1 MTKRQFDK
9 EDQIKNKPI
18 KLSPSTL
25 ILFHDCP
32 RCFWLTI
39 NEGIRRPRGPYP
51 SLPTGMDSIIK
62 KYFNQY
68 RENETLP
75 PFLKEKVKGL
85 LAKDMPKTLYYHD
98 NFGNVL
104 YGRPDEY
111 LNIGDYFFAALDH
124 KTRASAPYEIHPSY
138 LIQMDCYTFLLE
150 SNEYKTKNLG
160 YLVYYFPMP
169 SEIHKG
175 INFETEIKEIETNPE
190 RAIELFNK
198 AKKLLKAPLPESVE
212 ECEYC
217 QWFNNIYNLK

>member
-1 MTKRQFDK
+1 MKNLFGK
-9 EDQIKNKPI
+9 VNKIKNNLI

-25 ILFHDCP
+25 ILFQDCP

-39 NEGIRRPRGPYP
+39 NEGIKRPRGPYP

-98 NFGNVL
+98 NFGNIL

-111 LNIGDYFFAALDH
+111 LNLGDNFFAALDH
-124 KTRASAPYEIHPSY
+124 KTRASAPSEIHPSY

-150 SNEYKTKNLG
+150 CNEYKTKNLG
-160 YLVYYFPMP
+160 YLVYYYPSP
-169 SEIHKG
+169 SEIHEG
-175 INFETEIKEIETNPE
+175 VNFETEVKELGTNPE
-190 RAIELFNK
+190 RAIDLFNK
-198 AKKLLKAPLPESVE
+198 AIELLKTPLPELIDD
-212 ECEYC
+212 CEFC
-217 QWFNNIYNLK
+217 QWYSNLNTLR